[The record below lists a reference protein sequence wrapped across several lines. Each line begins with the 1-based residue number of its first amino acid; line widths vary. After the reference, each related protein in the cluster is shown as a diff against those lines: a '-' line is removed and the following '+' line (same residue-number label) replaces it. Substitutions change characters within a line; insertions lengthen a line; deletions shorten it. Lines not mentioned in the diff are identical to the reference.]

1 MALGYNQL
9 MFTSDHPLIG
19 QLDHLTQDELS
30 TQLAALHRKLNVARS
45 TGNAYLVNQL
55 VMAINS
61 YQTAYQ
67 NRLRQDDGD
76 IPFSSVIDIS

>member
-1 MALGYNQL
+1 

-19 QLDHLTQDELS
+19 SLDEHSTEELS
-30 TQLAALHRKLNVARS
+30 ARLTELYKKLNIARS

-55 VMAINS
+55 VMAINN

-67 NRLRQDDGD
+67 NKLKQDTDSTD
-76 IPFSSVIDIS
+76 FTSVIDIS